1 MITRIVIDAVQSPA
15 FGGASF
21 GAAGCYEKLVGRAF
35 GELDPKNPLNAVIVD
50 IELAPRNSRG
60 NVEYATDFY
69 ILKPMDPTLS
79 KQVLLFDVTNRGG
92 DT

>member
-50 IELAPRNSRG
+50 IELAPQ
-60 NVEYATDFY
+60 
-69 ILKPMDPTLS
+69 LS
-79 KQVLLFDVTNRGG
+79 GQRRICDRLIYSEADGS
-92 DT
+92 DAQ